1 MEDYKIVDLYW
12 ERKEKAIAETEKKY
26 GRLFRRIAGN
36 ILGSA
41 QDAEECV
48 NDAYVR
54 AWESIPPQKPE
65 KLSAFL
71 GKITRNLALNRY
83 AREHA
88 QKREG
93 GMPLILDEV
102 AELIADRSL
111 PAPDDALAFRELI
124 NRFLADLPPRTRIV
138 FVKRYWYMYSTKEI
152 AASCAISEGS
162 VKMLLMRTRN
172 QLKKRLEQEEML

>member
-1 MEDYKIVDLYW
+1 
-12 ERKEKAIAETEKKY
+12 
-26 GRLFRRIAGN
+26 
-36 ILGSA
+36 
-41 QDAEECV
+41 
-48 NDAYVR
+48 
-54 AWESIPPQKPE
+54 
-65 KLSAFL
+65 
-71 GKITRNLALNRY
+71 
-83 AREHA
+83 
-88 QKREG
+88 
-93 GMPLILDEV
+93 MPLILDEV

-172 QLKKRLEQEEML
+172 QLKKRLELEEML